1 MTTKLERMVTYL
13 EELLPVKPYDA
24 LICGLM
30 RSCKLTSFHYQN
42 HSFYDYQTWHDGTLL

>member
-24 LICGLM
+24 LILW
-30 RSCKLTSFHYQN
+30 SYEILKANISSSPKSQFL
-42 HSFYDYQTWHDGTLL
+42 